1 MFDLGSMM
9 PLLIVALAVFAFFKW
24 VGRDMSGP
32 SEKRKRG
39 R

>member
-1 MFDLGSMM
+1 MLDFGNLL
-9 PLLIVALAVFAFFKW
+9 PLLIVALALFGFFKW

>member
-1 MFDLGSMM
+1 MFDVQALF
-9 PLLIVALAVFAFFKW
+9 PLLVIAVALVLFFKW

-32 SEKRKRG
+32 SEKKKSG